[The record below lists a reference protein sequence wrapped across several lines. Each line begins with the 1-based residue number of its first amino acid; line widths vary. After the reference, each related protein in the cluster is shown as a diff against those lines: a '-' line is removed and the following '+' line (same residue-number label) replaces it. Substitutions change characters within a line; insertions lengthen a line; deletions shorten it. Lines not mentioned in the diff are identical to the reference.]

1 MRIGCKPSEP
11 RLRWCSVS
19 AGGFVQSLPAATHSV
34 ARTTASSAAKVIAV
48 IAATP
53 VRSVR
58 TVLLR
63 RCGLGDRQRSGGVLP
78 IDGVLSADHVTYDCD
93 ADESRDYNEVV
104 HTPYI
109 IKIFLVS
116 SVVLDFPSLK
126 NV

>member
-1 MRIGCKPSEP
+1 MRIGCKPSEH
-11 RLRWCSVS
+11 RLRWSSGS

-48 IAATP
+48 IAAAP

-63 RCGLGDRQRSGGVLP
+63 RCGRGNRQRSGGLLP
-78 IDGVLSADHVTYDCD
+78 IDGVLSADHVTYDGD
-93 ADESRDYNEVV
+93 ADEGRDYNDVE

-109 IKIFLVS
+109 IKN
-116 SVVLDFPSLK
+116 FPGRRGGRGSPS
-126 NV
+126 